1 MLYRIIVAVL
11 HFLLYFIMPVTFVNR
26 EKAVYGKGV
35 VLAANHQSAWDPIFI
50 AFAYKEKMNF
60 MGKKE
65 LFKFKPFGAILKAL
79 GAFPVDRGAAD
90 LKAVKTALGILK
102 SGKPLL
108 MFPEGTRVHEGEQAD
123 VKNGVAMFALK
134 TKSLIQPI
142 ALFGGFKPFRRTYVV
157 FGEPITYEEYFN
169 QKPDSHVLDT
179 VSNDVISQIRK
190 IAEDTKKVLAK
201 S

>member
-1 MLYRIIVAVL
+1 MFYRIVVAAL
-11 HFLLYFIMPVTFVNR
+11 RFLLYFIMPVTFINR

-35 VLAANHQSAWDPIFI
+35 VLAANHQSAWDAIFI
-50 AFAYKEKMNF
+50 AFAYKDKLNF

-65 LFKFKPFGAILKAL
+65 LFAFKPFGAILKAL
-79 GAFPVDRGAAD
+79 GAFPIDRGAAD

-108 MFPEGTRVHEGEQAD
+108 MFPEGTRVHEGEHAD

-142 ALFGGFKPFRRTYVV
+142 ALFGGFRPFRRTYVV
-157 FGEPITYEEYFN
+157 FGDPIAYEEYFN
-169 QKPDSHVLDT
+169 QKLDGQVLDT
-179 VSNDVISQIRK
+179 VSDDVISRIRK
-190 IAEDTKKVLAK
+190 IGEDAKKGLAK
-201 S
+201 R